1 MKRVRLNTYGSAAHG
16 VFINGELR
24 ESVAYRTLTPAA
36 RLVLID
42 WLGRYMQKS
51 KGDTESLCKAGITY
65 SFSDC
70 KENVSHKTFKTA
82 RAEIVAKGFF
92 EYSPKLQTLIP
103 GSRRLFTPSTAW
115 RRYVPSPSEQKALE
129 TAARGRKE
137 ALERWSRYRQESES
151 KKTRRAH
158 D

>member
-1 MKRVRLNTYGSAAHG
+1 MKRARLNTYGRAAHG

-24 ESVAYRTLTPAA
+24 ESVAYKTLTPAA

-42 WLGRYMQKS
+42 WLGRYMQRS
-51 KGDTESLCKAGITY
+51 KGDTESLRENGLSY

-82 RAEIVAKGFF
+82 RAEIVQKGFF
-92 EYSPKLQTLIP
+92 ECPPKLQTILP
-103 GSRRLFTPSTAW
+103 GSRRLYTPSTAW
-115 RRYVPSPSEQKALE
+115 RQYVPSPSEQKALG

-137 ALERWSRYRQESES
+137 ALERWSRYRQDSEQ
-151 KKTRRAH
+151 KKTARGA
-158 D
+158 